1 MNTVKTQNKRN
12 TKGLRAISENYAKLP
27 TITKVTFEDSL
38 IHFHL
43 SDKRILSIPILWI
56 KKLAEATDAQRLNY
70 IVRGHFVFWDEID
83 EIIGVK
89 NLFNGSVIPGY

>member
-1 MNTVKTQNKRN
+1 MNIVKTQSKRN
-12 TKGLRAISENYAKLP
+12 IKGVRAISEDSAKLP
-27 TITKVTFEDSL
+27 TITKVIFEDSL

-43 SDKRILSIPILWI
+43 SDKRIVSIPLQWI
-56 KKLAEATDAQRLNY
+56 SKLKEATITQREHY

-89 NLFNGSVIPGY
+89 NLLNGSVIPG

>member
-1 MNTVKTQNKRN
+1 
-12 TKGLRAISENYAKLP
+12 LP
-27 TITKVTFEDSL
+27 TITKVIFEDSL

-43 SDKRILSIPILWI
+43 SDKRILSIPIQWI
-56 KKLAEATDAQRLNY
+56 KKLTMATAAQRENY

-89 NLFNGSVIPGY
+89 NLLNGSVIPG